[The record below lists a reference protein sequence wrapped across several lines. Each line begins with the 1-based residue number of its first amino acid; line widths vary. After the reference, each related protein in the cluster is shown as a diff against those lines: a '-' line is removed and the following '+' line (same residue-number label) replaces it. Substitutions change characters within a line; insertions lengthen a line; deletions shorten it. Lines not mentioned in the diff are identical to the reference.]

1 MPKYD
6 ILIVGAGI
14 AGLNTASELLKAD
27 PELKILIVDKY
38 KHAGGRLDTVYL
50 PHGIQYEAGAGRIHS
65 SHKALLKLVK
75 THNLTLIEIG
85 HSLDWRSSE
94 TKITE
99 PDYFFSVFHKYCE
112 ILRDLPETILRTKTI
127 RDLMIE
133 IQGVELAKHIL
144 DTYPYRAEIE
154 IMSAKASLDLFKSL
168 ENGKFFVLK
177 EGFSELTRRIVK
189 NLGSVNLKFNHEI
202 QRLEYNKET
211 KLYTVSGI
219 CNKKHVEFKATRI
232 VLAIPKNPLEK
243 LYPFGPDHPLLV
255 NLRMEPLLR
264 IYSIY
269 KNSSWFPENTI
280 VTDSPLRF
288 IIPINKRKGVIMSSY
303 LDARDTEPWL
313 DFTKKEN
320 AQLLK
325 SRIHDETQILF
336 PDILLPQ
343 AESTTPYLWKDG
355 CTYWLPGDYD
365 YTEISKKALYPMPET
380 YPNLHIVGESFS
392 TKQQWVEG
400 ALEHSNELVKLIIT
414 NIGT

>member
-1 MPKYD
+1 MSIHD

-14 AGLNTASELLKAD
+14 AGLNTATELLKAK
-27 PELKILIVDKY
+27 PELKILVVEKY
-38 KHAGGRLDTVYL
+38 KQAGGRLDTVYL
-50 PHGIQYEAGAGRIHS
+50 PKGIKYESGAGRIHS
-65 SHKALLKLVK
+65 SHTHLLKLVK
-75 THNLTLIEIG
+75 THNLTLSEI
-85 HSLDWRSSE
+85 SSSIDWRSSE
-94 TKITE
+94 TKVTE

-112 ILRDLPETILRTKTI
+112 ILRELPETILRTKTI

-154 IMSAKASLDLFKSL
+154 IMSARASLDLFDTL
-168 ENGKFFVLK
+168 HAGKFFVLN
-177 EGFSELTRRIVK
+177 EGFSELTKRIVK

-202 QRLEYNKET
+202 QRINYNKEE

-219 CNKKHVEFKATRI
+219 HHKKLVEFKTKRI
-232 VLAIPKNPLEK
+232 ILAIPKSPLEK
-243 LYPFGPDHPLLV
+243 IYPFSPDHPLLV

-269 KNSSWFPENTI
+269 KNSSWFPENSI

-288 IIPINKRKGVIMSSY
+288 IIPINKRKGIIMSSY

-313 DFTKKEN
+313 EFTKKEN

-336 PDILLPQ
+336 PDKLIPE
-343 AESTTPYLWKDG
+343 AETTTPYLWKEG

-365 YTEISKKALYPMPET
+365 YKVLSRTALYPMPEK

-400 ALEHSNELVKLIIT
+400 ELEHSNDLVRLILESL
-414 NIGT
+414 